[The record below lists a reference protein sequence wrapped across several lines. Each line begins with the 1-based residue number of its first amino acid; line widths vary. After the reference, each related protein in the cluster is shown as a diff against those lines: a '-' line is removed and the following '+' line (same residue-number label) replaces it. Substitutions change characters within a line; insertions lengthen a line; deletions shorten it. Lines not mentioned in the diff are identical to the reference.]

1 VAGSADGALIR
12 LLGPLEVSVDGVL
25 HPVLG
30 HRRRTV
36 LAVLALHAGEIVSV
50 DRLVDT
56 VWGDR
61 PPRTAVNTLQSHVS
75 YLRRMLGE
83 RATILS
89 RPPGYLLDLEREGTD
104 VALAERLI
112 RTASG
117 LSDPAEQVQHLLAA
131 IALWRGRPLVDV
143 STSPWLDLQVEQ
155 LNHLLLQAHQL
166 LAEARLALGETSL
179 LTVELRPLVREH
191 PLAERLHAYLMLA
204 LYREGRQ
211 SEALAVYRQLR
222 ARLSGELGVEPTEPL
237 RALQVAIL
245 RQDPIP
251 ALP

>member
-1 VAGSADGALIR
+1 MMRVR
-12 LLGPLEVSVDGVL
+12 LLGSVDIDVDGESR
-25 HPVLG
+25 PVRGL
-30 HRRRTV
+30 RRKAI
-36 LAVLALHAGEIVSV
+36 LAVLALSPGEIVST
-50 DRLVDT
+50 DRLIDV
-56 VWGDR
+56 VWGDAS
-61 PPRTAVNTLQSHVS
+61 PSTPLNTLQSHVS
-75 YLRRMLGE
+75 YLRGLVGDRGVI
-83 RATILS
+83 RS